1 MGFQKSPSSFTRS
14 QSEEHVESFGP
25 SLLQKHNVNHVMCIT
40 FKFHPLIQEKT
51 KKEKRKERLRI
62 PIKILYYIISNSRYP
77 FKKFRDICR
86 FLTIP
91 SYHTTNLSINF
102 LYK

>member
-62 PIKILYYIISNSRYP
+62 PIKILYYIILYP
-77 FKKFRDICR
+77 TVGTLLK
-86 FLTIP
+86 
-91 SYHTTNLSINF
+91 NLEIF
-102 LYK
+102 VGF